1 MLANCKYYCYSM
13 AKRLLGEYL
22 MEERLSWDDYFMEIT
37 RLVAK
42 RSTCLRRHVGAV
54 IVRDRR
60 ILATGYNGA
69 PRGMKHCSELGCL
82 REKMGVPSGRMQELC
97 RGLHAEQNAIIQAAL
112 FGVSIENSHI
122 YTVTQ
127 PCVVCAKMIIN
138 AGIKRIV
145 FDEPYPDQL
154 AEDMIK
160 EAGIELVNIK
170 EIVK

>member
-1 MLANCKYYCYSM
+1 
-13 AKRLLGEYL
+13 

-37 RLVAK
+37 KLVAK

>member
-1 MLANCKYYCYSM
+1 
-13 AKRLLGEYL
+13 

-37 RLVAK
+37 RLVAR

-69 PRGMKHCSELGCL
+69 PRGLRHCSETGCL
-82 REKMGVPSGRMQELC
+82 REKMNIPSGQNQELC
-97 RGLHAEQNAIIQAAL
+97 RGLHAEQNAIIQSAL
-112 FGVSIENSHI
+112 FGVSIENSQI

-138 AGIKRIV
+138 AGINRIV
-145 FDEPYPDQL
+145 FSESYPDPL
-154 AEDMIK
+154 SEELIK
-160 EAGIELVNIK
+160 EAGIELINIK
-170 EIVK
+170 LGI